1 MAKVLANIYDLLYP
15 SPPALQDLAA
25 IAIAAKLWHKRT
37 IEILCDENSSEED
50 AIEYC
55 YGPEISLRSDFPQ
68 LPSTILS
75 IVEGYFDK
83 LRFSDSGGSSE
94 NSVEDFLDIV
104 CNFYGTIDNDKLA
117 KLAMSSE
124 EVSDVEKFKIACRF
138 CLEDDIKRIWPSVSD
153 SEDLNLDD
161 DYFHFHSDP
170 LVYYWVHRLR
180 NQLHKTPLSD
190 YGYAIIDGRE
200 IQMFN
205 SNWSVVEYF
214 WKSSKVADRK
224 ESAAYLLKHRG
235 QIFCRYIFARL
246 TEDELNTLMT
256 ERRDSFLCTL
266 LNSNFRAGN
275 SDDSIAGGCILAVW
289 EYIKHKVSERDFI
302 CAVRE
307 IIKKQTVSLGD
318 IWSDES
324 FSYQFWNRTPDH
336 LKQVAIQDVLL
347 DRSLFVKNTPSCH
360 RNNWLIRSVLADAP
374 FEARSVFW
382 NANWRVVLPG
392 TKMED
397 LQQFLTLCCETES
410 DIILF
415 KNNNLSKYENVGQ
428 FCLEYLKKF
437 SFDELNQY
445 LNFCCVEKET
455 ISALQLELLTD
466 YLNFLRGTCP
476 PVNNLTKENNFIHHI
491 HSLCAFIDDVYN
503 DIDLAADFKTQVLLA
518 PRTIELLARY
528 VIENQLEEVMQFV
541 LVDSFAVSEEAT
553 NNFKHLLV
561 PSVVNLLSTGESLYF
576 KFDNNGFESFMRWCF
591 GSDDEISAFKR
602 TVPVDEIVRNILND
616 QRNAQDY
623 NDEEWRELYSDLG
636 KFLEWVCSSPE
647 EIAEFKK
654 KFDGFEEYTK

>member
-1 MAKVLANIYDLLYP
+1 MAKVLNNIYDLLYP

-25 IAIAAKLWHKRT
+25 IAIAAKMWHKRT
-37 IEILCDENSSEED
+37 IEILCDSNASDDDKANCFWSEV
-50 AIEYC
+50 
-55 YGPEISLRSDFPQ
+55 SLRSELPE

-83 LRFSDSGGSSE
+83 VRFSYSGYSRE
-94 NSVEDFLDIV
+94 NSVETFHDIV
-104 CNFYGTIDNDKLA
+104 CNFYGTIDNDKRA
-117 KLAMSSE
+117 KLAMLSE

-161 DYFHFHSDP
+161 DHLQFHRDP
-170 LVYYWVHRLR
+170 LLYYWVYRLR
-180 NQLHKTPLSD
+180 DQLHKIPLSD
-190 YGYAIIDGRE
+190 FGYATIDGKE
-200 IQMFN
+200 IQIFDH
-205 SNWSVVEYF
+205 NWSAVEYF
-214 WKSSKVADRK
+214 WNRLKVADRK
-224 ESAAYLLKHRG
+224 ESAAHLLKHRG

-256 ERRDSFLCTL
+256 ERRDSFLCTI
-266 LNSNFRAGN
+266 LNSDFHALN
-275 SDDSIAGGCILAVW
+275 SDDDIAGGCILAVW

-302 CAVRE
+302 CAVGE
-307 IIKKQTVSLGD
+307 IIKNQAIPMGD

-324 FSYQFWNRTPDH
+324 FSNEFWNCTPDH
-336 LKQVAIQDVLL
+336 LKQVAIHDVLL
-347 DRSLFVKNTPSCH
+347 DRSLFVKNNPSDH
-360 RNNWLIRSVLADAP
+360 RNNWLIWSVLTDAL
-374 FEARSVFW
+374 FEARSAFW
-382 NANWRVVLPG
+382 NANFHVVLPG

-415 KNNNLSKYENVGQ
+415 KKNHMSKYENVGQ
-428 FCLEYLKKF
+428 VCLEYLKKF

-455 ISALQLELLTD
+455 ISALKLELLTD
-466 YLNFLRGTCP
+466 YLNFLHNNYPPMRRTGT
-476 PVNNLTKENNFIHHI
+476 ENNIIGHI

-528 VIENQLEEVMQFV
+528 VIENHLEEVMPF
-541 LVDSFAVSEEAT
+541 VDSFAVSEEAAI
-553 NNFKHLLV
+553 NFKHVLV
-561 PSVVNLLSTGESLYF
+561 PSLVNLLSTGDLFYF
-576 KFDNNGFESFMRWCF
+576 KFDNDCFENFMRWCF

-602 TVPVDEIVRNILND
+602 TVPVDEIVRNLLEGQSYI
-616 QRNAQDY
+616 QDCDY
-623 NDEEWRELYSDLG
+623 EDLCKFYSDLD
-636 KFLEWVCSSPE
+636 KFLEWVFSSPE
-647 EIAEFKK
+647 EVAEFKK
-654 KFDGFEEYTK
+654 KLDGFEEYTKL